1 MGTLGLVYEPLFNY
15 DPLTNEYIPWL
26 AESGEWTSD
35 TEYTIKLREGVTW
48 ADGEPLTAKD
58 VVFTL
63 ELGKLPSV
71 PYSTIW
77 NFLEKAEAVDDST
90 VKVTFSSPQHQQ
102 GPTSLQPGHRPAAPR
117 GAVPGRDHGRQ
128 REPGR
133 LRPESGPLARPGR
146 MVWQKRDGWWGT
158 RPSVSTQADVHRG
171 HRQRQ

>member
-35 TEYTIKLREGVTW
+35 TEYTIKLREGITW
-48 ADGEPLTAKD
+48 ADGEPLTADD

-77 NFLEKAEAVDDST
+77 NFLDKAEAVDD
-90 VKVTFSSPQHQQ
+90 
-102 GPTSLQPGHRPAAPR
+102 RP
-117 GAVPGRDHGRQ
+117 
-128 REPGR
+128 
-133 LRPESGPLARPGR
+133 
-146 MVWQKRDGWWGT
+146 
-158 RPSVSTQADVHRG
+158 
-171 HRQRQ
+171 